1 MTKACVDALVAAGDV
16 SEEYVEQQK
25 KLDGQVAHRIRR
37 HPGESRVPALSFAL
51 RHEQRAWMESGLRR
65 NDDI

>member
-25 KLDGQVAHRIRR
+25 ELMGK
-37 HPGESRVPALSFAL
+37 
-51 RHEQRAWMESGLRR
+51 
-65 NDDI
+65 